1 MTTFKYFGTDGIRG
15 TVGQSPMTPDFV
27 LRLGY
32 AAGRALRE
40 AHADGKASVLI
51 GKDTRISGY
60 MLESALE
67 AGLVAAGVAVHLTG
81 PLPTPAVAYLA
92 RTLRMDAGIVISAS
106 HNPYPDNGIKF
117 FSAVGAK
124 LSDAMLL
131 RIEALLDEPVGCV
144 APADIGRANRV
155 HDAAGRYIEFC
166 KGTFPSHLSLRGMRI
181 ALDCANGAAY
191 HVAPAVLHELGAT
204 VLTTA
209 CAPTG
214 LNINEGC
221 GATDTQAFREFVVEQ
236 KADIGISLDGDADRI
251 IMVDGDGVERDG
263 DALLYVLALHR
274 HATTGCPGVAG
285 TLMTNLALEL
295 ALRERGIE
303 FERTKVG
310 DKYVHE
316 ALIRQGWTLGGE
328 TSGHVLTLDKHTTG
342 DGLVAAVQVLA
353 ALVETK
359 QSLAQA
365 CAEYVSCPQVL
376 VNVRFAKAD
385 PAWAQR
391 PGVVA
396 ARARVEAALQGTGRL
411 VLRASGTEPVVR
423 VMVEHPVRATAQAL
437 AQAVAD
443 ALQD

>member
-15 TVGQSPMTPDFV
+15 TVGQAPMTPDFV

-32 AAGRALRE
+32 AAGMALRE
-40 AHADGKASVLI
+40 ASADGKASVLI

-92 RTLRMDAGIVISAS
+92 RTLRLDAGIVISAS

-117 FSAVGAK
+117 FSAAGTK

-144 APADIGRANRV
+144 APADIGRATRV
-155 HDAAGRYIEFC
+155 QDAAGRYIEFC
-166 KGTFPSHLSLRGMRI
+166 KGTFPSNLSLRGMRI

-204 VLTTA
+204 VVTTG
-209 CAPTG
+209 CTPTG

-221 GATDTQAFREFVVEQ
+221 GATDTQAFRAFVVEQ
-236 KADIGISLDGDADRI
+236 KADLGVSLDGDADRI
-251 IMVDGDGVERDG
+251 IMVDGNGVERDG
-263 DALLYVLALHR
+263 DALLYVLALQQHVT
-274 HATTGCPGVAG
+274 AGCHGVAG
-285 TLMTNLALEL
+285 TLMTNLSLET
-295 ALRERGIE
+295 ALRERGIA

-316 ALIRQGWTLGGE
+316 ALLRRGWTLGGE

-342 DGLVAAVQVLA
+342 DGLVAALQVLA
-353 ALVETK
+353 VLAQTR
-359 QSLAQA
+359 QTLAQA
-365 CAEYVSCPQVL
+365 CSTYHPCPQVL
-376 VNVRFAKAD
+376 VNVRIAAAD
-385 PAWAQR
+385 GNWASR
-391 PGVVA
+391 PTVVA
-396 ARARVEAALQGTGRL
+396 ARKLVENDLEGAGRL

-423 VMVEHPVRATAQAL
+423 VMVEHPDEATARRL
-437 AQAVAD
+437 ASLLAN
-443 ALQD
+443 ALQQ